1 MIVETVLRRKGTE
14 AATLAPEASLSDV
27 AALLAGEQFEIVIAC
42 DADRNILGVIT
53 DTDIMRHVAG
63 CDQPTCACAVSVADA
78 MTTEVVTC
86 KPDDDLRQ
94 VWKVMNDS
102 VHRRI
107 PVVDTDGRLSGVINI
122 RDVFQFLNEEK
133 QLEKREILHFLTPPP
148 IRGEPM
154 SDVLETLRQE
164 HFRIGAVLACLRHL
178 AAGTGDGHRK
188 PETDLLF
195 AILDYMEAFSDTIHH
210 PKEEAYLFKALQR
223 RKPDEAEVLD
233 KMIEEHAT
241 GVTLLSEVRSA
252 LQSFHN
258 KPRNVERFRSAV
270 DYYVQFE
277 RAHLHREEN
286 DFMPLAARYLA
297 AEDWRRIRDA
307 FTRDDDPLFGAE
319 RRAEYDK
326 LFEYILD
333 HVPDAPVFRF
343 ADG

>member
-1 MIVETVLRRKGTE
+1 MIVETVLQRKGTD
-14 AATLAPEASLSDV
+14 AATLAPEASLVDV
-27 AALLAGEQFEIVIAC
+27 AALLTAEHFEIVIAC
-42 DADRNILGVIT
+42 DAERNILGVIT

-63 CDQPTCACAVSVADA
+63 CDQPTCACALSVADA

-86 KPDDDLRQ
+86 KSDDDLRQ
-94 VWKVMNDS
+94 VLKVMDDS
-102 VHRRI
+102 GHRRM
-107 PVVDTDGRLSGVINI
+107 PVVDADGRLSGIINV
-122 RDVFQFLNEEK
+122 RDVLQFLHEEK
-133 QLEKREILHFLTPPP
+133 ELEKREILHFLAPPM

-154 SDVLETLRQE
+154 SDVLETIRQE

-178 AAGTGDGHRK
+178 AAGTGDGQGK

-210 PKEEAYLFKALQR
+210 PKEEAYLFEALRR
-223 RKPDEAEVLD
+223 RKPDEADVLD

-241 GVTLLSEVRSA
+241 GATLLSELRSA
-252 LQSFHN
+252 LQSFRN
-258 KPRNVERFRSAV
+258 DPRNVERFRSAV
-270 DYYVQFE
+270 DNYVQLE
-277 RAHLHREEN
+277 RAHMHREEN

-297 AEDWRRIRDA
+297 AEDWHHISAA
-307 FTRDDDPLFGAE
+307 FASNDDPVFGAK

-333 HVPDAPVFRF
+333 HVPDAPVFRI